1 VSARRY
7 WVLEVLGRGGF
18 GSVYR
23 AELQGQGGFR
33 KPVAIKMLNPDRASS
48 PEILRRLRDE
58 ARLLARV
65 SHPGIVQVDG
75 LVRLGGHWTVV
86 MEYVPGVSLAELIG
100 LGPVPILC
108 AVQLAARVAE
118 ALDAAHNAED
128 EGLPLQLVHRDIKPS
143 NILLTTDGSVKL
155 LDFGVAQANP
165 AAREARTDEL
175 FFGAP
180 EYMAPERWQFRDSP
194 AADVYSLGVVLYEL
208 LVGEHLGRT
217 SAEREAHEALV
228 GEAVARL
235 GLANN
240 AELSALVSA
249 ALRFVPSER
258 PSAREFNRRCEAL
271 VPELPG
277 PWLRDWAER
286 EVGRARSRRGVI
298 DDDPLLDAIL
308 TEDSEN
314 DTEVT
319 AHVPEVPAPPVVGPR
334 VLVLASVAL
343 LAGLTWWAVT
353 AANDLRRADARLT
366 GTVRVQAVPSPPAEP
381 GAAAA
386 APPEVAGIDP
396 PPAAPLANAEAR
408 VTPTRQPAS
417 APRPAAPAPASAWVI
432 VSGDAEQVSLVS
444 AAGRFPPG
452 QVPAGS
458 YQVEAR
464 FPGRGVVQAGQV
476 RLAPGASLRLTCDS
490 GFALCREAP

>member
-1 VSARRY
+1 MSARRY

-33 KPVAIKMLNPDRASS
+33 KSVAIKMLNPDRAGS

-58 ARLLARV
+58 ARLLARI

-75 LVRLGGHWTVV
+75 LVRLGGHWAVV
-86 MEYVPGVSLAELIG
+86 MEHVPGVSLAELVT

-108 AVQLAARVAE
+108 AVQLAARVGD

-143 NILLTTDGSVKL
+143 NLLLTTDGSVKL

-165 AAREARTDEL
+165 AAREANTDEL

-180 EYMAPERWQFRDSP
+180 EYMAPERWQFLDTP

-217 SAEREAHEALV
+217 SADREAHGALV
-228 GEAVARL
+228 GDAVARL
-235 GLANN
+235 SLANN
-240 AELSALVSA
+240 AELSALVTA
-249 ALRFVPSER
+249 ALAFDADAR
-258 PSAREFNRRCEAL
+258 PSAREFTRRCEAL

-286 EVGRARSRRGVI
+286 EVTRARSRRPVI
-298 DDDPLLDAIL
+298 DADPLLDVIL
-308 TEDSEN
+308 SEDDE
-314 DTEVT
+314 DDVEVT
-319 AHVPEVPAPPVVGPR
+319 AYVPEVPEAPTVR
-334 VLVLASVAL
+334 MRLLVLASVAL

-353 AANDLRRADARLT
+353 AADDLRRADQRSS
-366 GTVRVQAVPSPPAEP
+366 GVVRVQSPPPLAALPAAAQSPVPPPVVAEAPVEAAPSPP
-381 GAAAA
+381 
-386 APPEVAGIDP
+386 
-396 PPAAPLANAEAR
+396 R
-408 VTPTRQPAS
+408 V
-417 APRPAAPAPASAWVI
+417 
-432 VSGDAEQVSLVS
+432 
-444 AAGRFPPG
+444 
-452 QVPAGS
+452 
-458 YQVEAR
+458 
-464 FPGRGVVQAGQV
+464 
-476 RLAPGASLRLTCDS
+476 
-490 GFALCREAP
+490 